1 MTDEPYRWLEAVAQR
16 REYVRDQ
23 IREATP
29 VFAVGLPEGI
39 LVLGVGAPGTKVFEV
54 HDRHAVAALGH
65 PSDIERIRQAA
76 IDAAHLEAFTRA
88 PEDLSLRR
96 LVGFSLSAAVKA
108 AFENL
113 NAAPVL
119 AEFLFVELGA
129 SPDQDVF
136 ARLNADGGFSFT
148 GRFCV
153 AAARGESGIR
163 ASLESSLEGVDDRME
178 AARRCQEAWESWVA
192 GETGRPGV
200 PVSGGAPNR
209 PSWEA
214 AWLRRH
220 GGPAARFEPLPLHA
234 LGLR

>member
-1 MTDEPYRWLEAVAQR
+1 MTDEPYRWLEAVSQR

-23 IREATP
+23 IRDATP
-29 VFAVGLPEGI
+29 VFAVGLPDGI
-39 LVLGVGAPGTKVFEV
+39 LVLGVGTPGTKVFEV

-113 NAAPVL
+113 HAAPVL
-119 AEFLFVELGA
+119 AEFLFVELGDA
-129 SPDQDVF
+129 PEKDVF
-136 ARLNADGGFSFT
+136 ARLHADGGFSFSN
-148 GRFCV
+148 RFSV
-153 AAARGESGIR
+153 AAALGEAGLR
-163 ASLESSLEGVDDRME
+163 ASLETSLDGVVDRTE
-178 AARRCQEAWESWVA
+178 AARRCLAVWESSVT
-192 GETGRPGV
+192 GDTGRQV
-200 PVSGGAPNR
+200 APNPGQVPGK

-220 GGPAARFEPLPLHA
+220 GGPAARFEPLTA
-234 LGLR
+234 NVLGLP